1 MIAEVTGEVDVPSL
15 PIEQEETTSGLVGE
29 GTFAKNY
36 EMTIHTPDPDVGG
49 LINIQIKA
57 KTPINGI
64 YTNVDVRHPCNSP
77 RIRRRTVAAINPL
90 YFRSARFH
98 LKTSQFCRF
107 IIFRA
112 TNLALTEELELF

>member
-15 PIEQEETTSGLVGE
+15 PIEQEEATNGLVGE

-57 KTPINGI
+57 KTPIDGI
-64 YTNVDVRHPCNSP
+64 YTNVDVSPPCTGQTGLVPAS
-77 RIRRRTVAAINPL
+77 ISAID
-90 YFRSARFH
+90 
-98 LKTSQFCRF
+98 
-107 IIFRA
+107 
-112 TNLALTEELELF
+112 

>member
-64 YTNVDVRHPCNSP
+64 YTNVDVRHPC
-77 RIRRRTVAAINPL
+77 T
-90 YFRSARFH
+90 
-98 LKTSQFCRF
+98 
-107 IIFRA
+107 
-112 TNLALTEELELF
+112 ALTLTNPSIHGCNRLTRCISGVQDFI